1 MQISNPSGLCQ
12 LGGLFRATCLVGK
25 ADDVTGTMAFPL
37 GARTIAEASS
47 CPPSPSPPSVV
58 FSHKSGDLPSECL
71 KPFWDPTLGQRDTKN
86 VGGEGRGCFSEG

>member
-37 GARTIAEASS
+37 GARTIAEPSS
-47 CPPSPSPPSVV
+47 CRSPPPRPPSGPLLLY
-58 FSHKSGDLPSECL
+58 FL
-71 KPFWDPTLGQRDTKN
+71 TNLGTFLQN
-86 VGGEGRGCFSEG
+86 A